1 MGSIQGFKKGA
12 LKKAS
17 KAKSKKASKG
27 KGGLLAAIRA
37 RPKLKGKAE
46 QTKLADPP
54 TPKPGSRSAAQ
65 AMGNAVAKRFKGAR
79 GSKKKDN
86 GEDCSEHREC
96 DSQYCNPETHECEDE
111 PDEDWN

>member
-17 KAKSKKASKG
+17 KPKSKKASKG

-46 QTKLADPP
+46 QTKLKPKP
-54 TPKPGSRSAAQ
+54 KPKPGKRSALG
-65 AMGNAVAKRFKGAR
+65 AMSNAITAHR
-79 GSKKKDN
+79 GKMGYTNNNNNNNNND
-86 GEDCSEHREC
+86 GEP
-96 DSQYCNPETHECEDE
+96 NP
-111 PDEDWN
+111 WN